1 MKMSQ
6 TVSYAIQATMQL
18 ALSKSRDPVPCSQ
31 LAADG
36 KMPERF
42 LLQVLRKMVD
52 HDILHSSL
60 GVSGG
65 YKLKRKPEA
74 ISLLQVIEAV
84 DGPVTADLLTAGL
97 PRSAKTQMKKVMQ
110 KVEDRLRRDLAS
122 FKISHL
128 LPKQSNGA
136 RR

>member
-1 MKMSQ
+1 
-6 TVSYAIQATMQL
+6 
-18 ALSKSRDPVPCSQ
+18 
-31 LAADG
+31 
-36 KMPERF
+36 MPERF

-52 HDILHSSL
+52 HGILHSTR
-60 GVSGG
+60 GVTGG
-65 YKLKRKPEA
+65 YKLKRRPDA

-84 DGPVTADLLTAGL
+84 DGPVTADLLTEGL
-97 PRSAKTQMKKVMQ
+97 PRPAKKQMNTVMR

-128 LPKQSNGA
+128 LPTRNGA